1 MNELQLEQLF
11 TYQLMTEEGPDE
23 EGISEMLYKIQLI
36 ELFKLDDVDYDKIN
50 SIIDSIFEELKEDPL
65 IKLLFEIHPYKQ
77 YNMSPAIMFR
87 TFFSFDYLYLFHKFL
102 YFYSNNIPIYH
113 TSNCYL
119 ELKNKLML

>member
-1 MNELQLEQLF
+1 MNELRLEQLF
-11 TYQLMTEEGPDE
+11 TYQLMTEDGPEE
-23 EGISEMLYKIQLI
+23 EGICEMLYKVQLI
-36 ELFKLDDVDYDKIN
+36 ELFNLDDIDYDKIN
-50 SIIDSIFEELKEDPL
+50 SIIDSIFVELKDEHL
-65 IKLLFEIHPYKQ
+65 IKSLFEIHPYKQ
-77 YNMSPAIMFR
+77 HMTESIMFR